1 MPDQGKH
8 RWNRSD
14 RGPLDITLSLV
25 ILVVVCSAIS
35 RAALGRS
42 STRNQGSVRGPRAA
56 RRALLEEGG
65 TQAASRPHDSG
76 ENSHDPMRELA
87 RPRGSADMTTTVTGP
102 AEILALAGADLGHT
116 AWLEITQDR
125 VDTLLTRRATTSG
138 SMWTSSAR
146 RRYRCMARS
155 RTDT

>member
-1 MPDQGKH
+1 
-8 RWNRSD
+8 
-14 RGPLDITLSLV
+14 
-25 ILVVVCSAIS
+25 
-35 RAALGRS
+35 
-42 STRNQGSVRGPRAA
+42 
-56 RRALLEEGG
+56 
-65 TQAASRPHDSG
+65 
-76 ENSHDPMRELA
+76 
-87 RPRGSADMTTTVTGP
+87 MTTTVTGP

-146 RRYRCMARS
+146 RRDRSMARS